1 MKTIKEWT
9 KQHLVTSWAIASGVF
24 AVLIHILYAIPAPC
38 DFLENKWGAGDI
50 LTYASTVALGLLA
63 VWQNQRFKE
72 EGDKAQADAE
82 IQHKNAQNEL
92 RQIIRH
98 NNEINTISHIT
109 DVELQY
115 INRVEQSCIVFYNAC
130 SIRKVFEAILNAQK
144 QDYNKRTNAS
154 IDIRDTY
161 TLFSSHIGGGF
172 SVVGLPI
179 DEIRTTSKEFYT
191 YVMSMIEHEF
201 DTVDTT
207 NKNVQNSYFE
217 KWYTALNTTLA
228 YLQKR
233 RQQLNKILADNKSL
247 EEVRAIYRVNLGDTN
262 EQTET

>member
-50 LTYASTVALGLLA
+50 LTYVSTVALGLLA

-82 IQHKNAQNEL
+82 IQHENAQNEL

-115 INRVEQSCIVFYNAC
+115 INRVEQSCT
-130 SIRKVFEAILNAQK
+130 SIRPTIPATTSSTGTTSPPPLPIIRSRWVCSM
-144 QDYNKRTNAS
+144 KRTTAS
-154 IDIRDTY
+154 SKIPTPTADSIP
-161 TLFSSHIGGGF
+161 IG
-172 SVVGLPI
+172 VP
-179 DEIRTTSKEFYT
+179 
-191 YVMSMIEHEF
+191 
-201 DTVDTT
+201 
-207 NKNVQNSYFE
+207 
-217 KWYTALNTTLA
+217 
-228 YLQKR
+228 
-233 RQQLNKILADNKSL
+233 
-247 EEVRAIYRVNLGDTN
+247 
-262 EQTET
+262 